1 METICPLTLTPEPI
15 TEAARAADP
24 FLEAKRNL
32 GLCSGFEI
40 DSLTHKLPTNEHLVQ
55 GMLAPGSV
63 NLLVGDSGVGK
74 SPLAYQLALAVSCGT
89 PFLDIPVRPGKV
101 LYVDYENHAP
111 DIHWILTQ
119 QRKRLG
125 ITRIPGTLV
134 VWPLSANRHEPDLEG
149 VEKAMRMLAPDL
161 VIIDSLRTFSPE
173 MEAQNKAAVQ
183 QIKRLRNVAVR
194 DGSAFLLVH
203 HVRKHRM
210 KGMANLEEGH
220 ALDWMRRASGVRA
233 LINQT
238 DTRLALARRV
248 NRAAREEGA
257 SQLVLAGHFRTR
269 GDVGPYLLHR
279 VWDRDGEPVCYE
291 RFEATPSLIANPA
304 QELVFQQL
312 PEQFSF
318 TQARMALGRAPEAV
332 NWFIQKVIRLG
343 LAEKT
348 GRGQYKK
355 VFYAV
360 DRAA

>member
-1 METICPLTLTPEPI
+1 MDQIRPLTLTPEPI
-15 TEAARAADP
+15 IEAARAADP
-24 FLEAKRNL
+24 FLEAKRAL

-40 DSLTHKLPTNEHLVQ
+40 DSLKRKLPTNEHLVQ

-74 SPLAYQLALAVSCGT
+74 SPLAYQLALAVACGT

-119 QRKRLG
+119 QCKRLG
-125 ITRIPGTLV
+125 ISRIPGTLV
-134 VWPLSANRHEPDLEG
+134 IWPLAANRQEHD

-173 MEAQNKAAVQ
+173 MEAQNKAAVE
-183 QIKRLRNVAVR
+183 QIKRLRAVAVR

-210 KGMANLEEGH
+210 KGYAGLEEGH
-220 ALDWMRRASGVRA
+220 ALDWLRRASGVRA

-238 DTRLALARRV
+238 DTRLALARRANSAV
-248 NRAAREEGA
+248 REEGA
-257 SQLVLAGHFRTR
+257 AQLVLSGHFRTR
-269 GDVGPYLLHR
+269 GDVGPYILHR
-279 VWDRDGEPVCYE
+279 VWDGDGEPVCYE
-291 RFEATPSLIANPA
+291 RFEATPNLIANPL
-304 QELVFQQL
+304 QEAAFSRL

-318 TQARMALGRAPEAV
+318 KNAQLELGRAPEAV
-332 NWFIQKVIRLG
+332 NWFIQKLIRLG